1 MSRIRIKNFG
11 PVREGYSSNDGW
23 MDIKKVTLF
32 VGPQGSG
39 KSTVAKAFSTL
50 AWLEKAVNRG
60 DVDFE
65 DFNSGSLRKFLKYQR
80 IHNYLRSNSSIEYDG
95 SYANIIHEV
104 FQNLLQANI
113 SVHKNNTYRVPKI
126 MYVPAERNFL
136 SVVKNAYGVKNLPD
150 TLYTFAE
157 ELRKGQ
163 LELKG
168 EKIRL
173 PLPDL
178 QYTYD
183 EANETSL
190 LIGNDYKVDLLES
203 ASGYQ
208 SLIPLFLVTKFLTD
222 DLQKGEGLLRERL
235 SVEHSIKRN
244 KEISDVL
251 YNNAFNHLTEAEKME
266 RVRAIDARYLST
278 CLLNIVEEPEQNLF
292 PESQKQL
299 LYSLLEF
306 NNLIAGN
313 TLLLTSHSPYMISYL
328 TLAVKAS
335 LLLTRT
341 HNMKLRSK
349 INKIVPIASTIAPD
363 DLVIYQFDEFN
374 GTIQKL
380 DPFMGLPSDENLLNQ
395 KMGDSNDLFAEL
407 LEIEQ
412 AIENEYKFQ

>member
-11 PVREGYSSNDGW
+11 PIREGCSTNDGW

-32 VGPQGSG
+32 IGPQGSG
-39 KSTVAKAFSTL
+39 KSTAAKAFSTL
-50 AWLEKAVNRG
+50 SWLEKAVNRG
-60 DVDFE
+60 DVDRIK
-65 DFNSGSLRKFLKYQR
+65 FNFNTLSTYLKYQR
-80 IHNYLRSNSSIEYDG
+80 INNYLKKETILGYEGDAVTFLSAPGLFPPD
-95 SYANIIHEV
+95 IIV
-104 FQNLLQANI
+104 KPASDFRI
-113 SVHKNNTYRVPKI
+113 PKI

-163 LELKG
+163 LDLKG
-168 EKIRL
+168 AKIQL
-173 PLPDL
+173 PLADL

-190 LIGNDYKVDLLES
+190 LIGNGYKLDLLES

-222 DLQKGEGLLRERL
+222 DLQKGEGLRRERL

-251 YNNAFNHLTEAEKME
+251 YNPSFIHLTEAEKME
-266 RVRAIDARYLST
+266 RVRTINARYLST

-292 PESQKQL
+292 PETQKQL

-306 NNLIAGN
+306 NNLLAGN

-335 LLLTRT
+335 ILLSRT
-341 HNMKLRSK
+341 KNENLRSR
-349 INKIVPIASTIAPD
+349 IEHVVPAKSAIAPD
-363 DLVIYQFDEFN
+363 ELAIYQFDEVN
-374 GTIQKL
+374 GTIEML
-380 DPFMGLPSDENLLNQ
+380 DPFEGLPSDENLLNQ
-395 KMGDSNDLFAEL
+395 KTGDNNDLFAEL

-412 AIENEYKFQ
+412 AIENESNFR